1 MIRKDNSIMK
11 KTLKAFTVNEWNT
24 LAGKNASAFGEI
36 EFQVWIS
43 INAKNVGTLGEHL
56 AVIIIV

>member
-24 LAGKNASAFGEI
+24 LVGKNASAFGEI
-36 EFQVWIS
+36 KFQGWIS
-43 INAKNVGTLGEHL
+43 INAKNVGTLGEHPAL
-56 AVIIIV
+56 IIIV